1 LHSLWRANLQDALTG
16 SYVESGLNASPGSSG
31 TSIQVDVDPGDVRI
45 NDSPTSVAGDT
56 LTFDPVSATDEY
68 RADVIYA
75 TTSGDLAVEKGNIA
89 QPKPTID
96 DDDPYPDGNP
106 QPARRLFAPS
116 PPDGSGITGLPIHVV
131 MIADT
136 ASDSTDLALEDL
148 VDYRISPPLPGD
160 HTHPEFAKN
169 RRTIFLNNPG
179 GDQYV
184 KLATLNDGTTGPGSA
199 VRFVGWRANERTTEI
214 NRQLDVNV
222 ETGESN
228 YDVNAFVY
236 GTRQKATDV
245 VVTEESASAA
255 GTPNPRYHLY
265 AHLPSNARTY
275 ANMAFIGSKFG
286 EWQYIDGLG
295 LSDLL
300 GSVVWDTGG
309 STGGPGGELRVPM
322 HANRTVA
329 VENESQFSDFGTGSA
344 AAGSLPR
351 ANGNGG
357 FSWEQLTD
365 GPGDYVP
372 ITTLSTHQR
381 RYTTTTNTYTFYAQ
395 SVVSAPYIQ
404 YQNGVFEAT
413 GVSLAGTLRAG
424 AQGSAVTAV
433 LAEEQS
439 GPAITGTEIESI
451 ETAKRGRESSI
462 VGFQDA
468 NNRTAIGLKSVDN
481 EEGTLLSPSIT
492 VWGKLPGGSP

>member
-1 LHSLWRANLQDALTG
+1 VD
-16 SYVESGLNASPGSSG
+16 GLDASPGSSG
-31 TSIQVDVDPGDVRI
+31 TSIQVDVDPGEVRI
-45 NDSPTSVAGDT
+45 NDSPVSVAGDT
-56 LTFDPVSATDEY
+56 LTFDAIATADEY
-68 RADVIYA
+68 RADTIYV
-75 TTSGDLAVEKGNIA
+75 TTASGGLAVEKGNSA
-89 QPKPTID
+89 PPEPTIGG
-96 DDDPYPDGNP
+96 DPYPTGSP

-116 PPDGSGITGLPIHVV
+116 PPDGSSINGLPIHVV
-131 MIADT
+131 MIGDT
-136 ASDSTDLALEDL
+136 TSDSNDLALEDL

-169 RRTIFLNNPG
+169 RRTEVLNNSG

-184 KLATLNDGTTGPGSA
+184 KLATVNDGTLGPGST
-199 VRFVGWRANERTTEI
+199 VRFVGWQANERTAET
-214 NRQLDVNV
+214 NRLLDVTV
-222 ETGESN
+222 TTGSTN
-228 YDVNAFVY
+228 YDVDAFAY
-236 GTRQKATDV
+236 GTRQSATDI

-255 GTPNPRYHLY
+255 GTPNARYHLY
-265 AHLPSNARTY
+265 AYLPSNALTY
-275 ANMAFIGSKFG
+275 ANMAHIGSEFG

-295 LSDLL
+295 FNDLL

-309 STGGPGGELRVPM
+309 STGGPGGELQVPM

-329 VENESQFSDFGTGSA
+329 VENESQFSDFGTGST

-372 ITTLSTHQR
+372 IATLSTHQR
-381 RYTTTTNTYTFYAQ
+381 RYTTTTNTYTFYSG
-395 SVVSAPYIQ
+395 SVVSAPYLQ

-413 GVSLAGTLRAG
+413 GVSLAGTLQAG

-439 GPAITGTEIESI
+439 GPAITGTEIESE
-451 ETAKRGRESSI
+451 ETGKRGKNSSI
-462 VGFQDA
+462 VSFQDG

-481 EEGTLLSPSIT
+481 QEGTLLSPSIT
-492 VWGKLPGGSP
+492 VWGRLPQ